1 MLDSDHHALPILP
14 GREPTPKPFLRP
26 VRDHPGAPLRL
37 KHAVIQDVAYNSR
50 AEEALGQIDKA
61 AAIARETGSMKY
73 VARSHALRGEAVLG
87 AKQWRQAEAERAEAL
102 RIARGIGYA
111 TGIWQAA
118 HLLSRAQA
126 GQKKMEDAF
135 ASARLAAETV
145 DAVAARVP
153 DPALRQNFLNWSR
166 VQAVRE
172 DLDRLRRG

>member
-1 MLDSDHHALPILP
+1 MHLSVYIAEALLEA
-14 GREPTPKPFLRP
+14 GRF
-26 VRDHPGAPLRL
+26 
-37 KHAVIQDVAYNSR
+37 
-50 AEEALGQIDKA
+50 EEALGRIEKA
-61 AAIARETGSMKY
+61 EAIARDSGSMKY
-73 VARSHALRGEAVLG
+73 LARAHALRGEVILRAG
-87 AKQWRQAEAERAEAL
+87 EWRQAEAALAEAL

-145 DAVAARVP
+145 DTVAARVP

-166 VQAVRE
+166 VQALRE
-172 DLDRLRRG
+172 DLDRHRRG